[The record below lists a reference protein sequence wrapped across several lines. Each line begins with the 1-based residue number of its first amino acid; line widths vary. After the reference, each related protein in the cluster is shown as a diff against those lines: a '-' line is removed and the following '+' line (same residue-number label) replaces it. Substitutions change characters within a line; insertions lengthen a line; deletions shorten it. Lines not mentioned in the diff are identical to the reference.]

1 LPQAPNTQ
9 EQSHTYPATHT
20 RNHQRSKQMAKQPW
34 HSSSFVRTSLPMF
47 GFVLICWYG
56 LEQLMSSKLKI
67 RVGAP
72 VRGFGT

>member
-1 LPQAPNTQ
+1 
-9 EQSHTYPATHT
+9 
-20 RNHQRSKQMAKQPW
+20 MAKQPW